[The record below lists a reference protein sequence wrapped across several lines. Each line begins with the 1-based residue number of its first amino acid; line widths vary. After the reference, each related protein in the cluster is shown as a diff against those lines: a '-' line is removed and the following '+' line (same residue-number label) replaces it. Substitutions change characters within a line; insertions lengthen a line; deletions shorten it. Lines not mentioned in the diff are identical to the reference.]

1 MVRTGGSQPSGTGS
15 NPVGAKASIGLQKF
29 IQKKEVIMKEILKI
43 NPERVRDFLVEFL
56 RDEFKRA
63 NIQNAIFGLS
73 GGVDSAVIGYLCK
86 IAFGKANTYGIIL
99 PYKNTPKTSV
109 DHAYLVGR
117 TLGIR
122 YLRFN
127 VTPQIDYYFKNF
139 PQADK
144 VRIGNKI
151 ARERM
156 SILYDLSYHFGGI
169 VVGSS
174 NKSEIYLGY
183 GTLFGDLAWLINPI
197 GDLFKTEIYQLAEFL
212 GVPKEI
218 IEKKPSAELWE
229 GQTDE
234 DELGFSY
241 KECDIILYYYV
252 EKNLSPEEIA
262 NQVKEISKETIYKV
276 IERVKKTEFKRKP
289 PKIAKIPDEVKY
301 S

>member
-1 MVRTGGSQPSGTGS
+1 M
-15 NPVGAKASIGLQKF
+15 
-29 IQKKEVIMKEILKI
+29 
-43 NPERVRDFLVEFL
+43 
-56 RDEFKRA
+56 
-63 NIQNAIFGLS
+63 S
-73 GGVDSAVIGYLCK
+73 GGVDSTVVGYLCRL
-86 IAFGKANTYGIIL
+86 AFGKPNTYGIIL
-99 PYKNTPKTSV
+99 PYKNTPKVSV

-144 VRIGNKI
+144 IRIGNKI

-156 SILYDLSYHFGGI
+156 SILYDLSYHFNGL

-183 GTLFGDLAWLINPI
+183 GTIFGDLAWLINPL

-234 DELGFSY
+234 DELGFTY
-241 KECDIILYYYV
+241 KEADIVLYYYV
-252 EKNLSPEEIA
+252 EKNMSADEIA
-262 NQVKEISKETIYKV
+262 NQVKEVSKEKIYKI
-276 IERVKKTEFKRKP
+276 IERVRNTDFKRKP
-289 PKIAKIPDEVKY
+289 PKIAKIPEEIKY

>member
-1 MVRTGGSQPSGTGS
+1 
-15 NPVGAKASIGLQKF
+15 
-29 IQKKEVIMKEILKI
+29 MKEILKI
-43 NPERVRDFLVEFL
+43 NPERVRNYLVEFL
-56 RDEFKRA
+56 RDEFKKA
-63 NIQNAIFGLS
+63 NKEIAIFGMS
-73 GGVDSAVIGYLCK
+73 GGIDSTVLGYLCK
-86 IAFGKANTYGIIL
+86 FAFNRNNVYGIIL
-99 PYKNTPKTSV
+99 PYKNTPKISV

-117 TLGIR
+117 TLGIK

-127 VTPQIDYYFKNF
+127 VSPQIDYYFKNF

-144 VRIGNKI
+144 LRIGNKI

-156 SILYDLSYHFGGI
+156 SILYDLSVHFNGL

-183 GTLFGDLAWLINPI
+183 GTLFGDLAWLINPL

-218 IEKKPSAELWE
+218 LNKKPSAELWE

-234 DELGFSY
+234 EELGFSY
-241 KECDIILYYYV
+241 KDADIILYYYI
-252 EKNLSPEEIA
+252 EKNMKPEEIV
-262 NQVKEISKETIYKV
+262 NQDKNLNIELVKKV
-276 IERVKKTEFKRKP
+276 IERVKNTEFKRKG
-289 PKIAKIPDEVKY
+289 PKIAKIPDEIKY

>member
-1 MVRTGGSQPSGTGS
+1 
-15 NPVGAKASIGLQKF
+15 
-29 IQKKEVIMKEILKI
+29 MKEILKI
-43 NPERVRDFLVEFL
+43 NAERVRDFLVEFL
-56 RDEFKRA
+56 RDEFKKA
-63 NIQNAIFGLS
+63 NFQNAIFGMS
-73 GGVDSAVIGYLCK
+73 GGVDSTVVGYLCRL
-86 IAFGKANTYGIIL
+86 AFGKPNTYGIIL
-99 PYKNTPKTSV
+99 PYKNTPKVSV

-144 VRIGNKI
+144 IRIGNKI

-156 SILYDLSYHFGGI
+156 SILYDLSYHFNGL

-183 GTLFGDLAWLINPI
+183 GTIFGDLAWLINPL

-234 DELGFSY
+234 DELGFTY
-241 KECDIILYYYV
+241 KEADIVLYYYV
-252 EKNLSPEEIA
+252 EKNMSADEIA
-262 NQVKEISKETIYKV
+262 NQVKEVSKEKIYKI
-276 IERVKKTEFKRKP
+276 IERVRNTDFKRKP
-289 PKIAKIPDEVKY
+289 PKIAKIPEEIKY

>member
-1 MVRTGGSQPSGTGS
+1 
-15 NPVGAKASIGLQKF
+15 
-29 IQKKEVIMKEILKI
+29 MKEILKI
-43 NPERVRDFLVEFL
+43 NAERVRDFLVEFL
-56 RDEFKRA
+56 RDEFKKA
-63 NIQNAIFGLS
+63 NFQNAIFGMS
-73 GGVDSAVIGYLCK
+73 GGVDSTVVGYLCRL
-86 IAFGKANTYGIIL
+86 AFGKPNTYGIIL
-99 PYKNTPKTSV
+99 PYKNTPKVSV

-144 VRIGNKI
+144 IRIGNKI

-156 SILYDLSYHFGGI
+156 SILYDLSYHFNGL

-183 GTLFGDLAWLINPI
+183 GTLFGDLAWLINPL

-234 DELGFSY
+234 DELGFTY
-241 KECDIILYYYV
+241 KEADIVLYYYV
-252 EKNLSPEEIA
+252 EKNMSADEIA
-262 NQVKEISKETIYKV
+262 NQVKEVSKEKIYKI
-276 IERVKKTEFKRKP
+276 IERVRNTDFKRKP
-289 PKIAKIPDEVKY
+289 PKIAKIPEEIKY

>member
-1 MVRTGGSQPSGTGS
+1 
-15 NPVGAKASIGLQKF
+15 
-29 IQKKEVIMKEILKI
+29 MKEILKI
-43 NPERVRDFLVEFL
+43 NAERVRDFLVEFL
-56 RDEFKRA
+56 RDEFKKA
-63 NIQNAIFGLS
+63 NFQNAIFGMS
-73 GGVDSAVIGYLCK
+73 GGVDSTVVGYLCRL
-86 IAFGKANTYGIIL
+86 AFGKPNTYGIIL
-99 PYKNTPKTSV
+99 PYKNTPKVSV

-156 SILYDLSYHFGGI
+156 SILYDLSHHFNGL

-183 GTLFGDLAWLINPI
+183 GTLFGDLAWLINPL

-234 DELGFSY
+234 DELGFTY
-241 KECDIILYYYV
+241 KEADIVLYYYV
-252 EKNLSPEEIA
+252 EKNMSADEIA
-262 NQVKEISKETIYKV
+262 NQVKEVSKEKIYKI
-276 IERVKKTEFKRKP
+276 IERVRNTDFKRKQ
-289 PKIAKIPDEVKY
+289 PKIAKIPEEIKY

>member
-1 MVRTGGSQPSGTGS
+1 
-15 NPVGAKASIGLQKF
+15 
-29 IQKKEVIMKEILKI
+29 MKEILKI

-56 RDEFKRA
+56 RDEFKKA
-63 NIQNAIFGLS
+63 NFQNAILGMS
-73 GGVDSAVIGYLCK
+73 GGLDSTVVAYLCK
-86 IAFGKANTYGIIL
+86 NAFGRTNTYGIII

-109 DHAYLVGR
+109 DHAYMVGR

-127 VTPQIDYYFKNF
+127 ITPQIDYYYQNF

-144 VRIGNKI
+144 IRIGNKI

-156 SILYDLSYHFGGI
+156 SILYDLSVHFGGM

-183 GTLFGDLAWLINPI
+183 GTLFGDLAWLINPL

-234 DELGFSY
+234 DELGFTY
-241 KECDIILYYYV
+241 KEADIVLYYYI
-252 EKNLSPEEIA
+252 EKNMSADEIA
-262 NQVKEISKETIYKV
+262 NQVKEVSKEKIYKI
-276 IERVKKTEFKRKP
+276 IERVRNTDFKRKQ
-289 PKIAKIPDEVKY
+289 PKIAKIPEEIKY

>member
-1 MVRTGGSQPSGTGS
+1 
-15 NPVGAKASIGLQKF
+15 
-29 IQKKEVIMKEILKI
+29 MKEILKI
-43 NPERVRDFLVEFL
+43 NAERVRDFLVEFL
-56 RDEFKRA
+56 RDEFKKA
-63 NIQNAIFGLS
+63 NFQNAIFGMS
-73 GGVDSAVIGYLCK
+73 GGVDSTVVGYLCRL
-86 IAFGKANTYGIIL
+86 AFGRPNTYGIIL
-99 PYKNTPKTSV
+99 PYKNTPKVSV

-144 VRIGNKI
+144 IRIGNKI

-156 SILYDLSYHFGGI
+156 SILYDLSYHFNGL

-183 GTLFGDLAWLINPI
+183 GTIFGDLAWLINPL

-234 DELGFSY
+234 DELGFTY
-241 KECDIILYYYV
+241 KEADIVLYYYV
-252 EKNLSPEEIA
+252 EKNMSADEIA
-262 NQVKEISKETIYKV
+262 NQVKEVSKEKIYKI
-276 IERVKKTEFKRKP
+276 IERVRNTDFKRKP
-289 PKIAKIPDEVKY
+289 PKIAKIPEEIKY